1 MVERTLPKPDT
12 RVRFPSA
19 ARINHKPLASVRGF
33 HVPNFSP
40 ESLPGA
46 ALAPRPLVIR
56 TLQPVSRSITMSLWI
71 QRISGFPGGVQNNVF
86 AVQWRFS
93 WCSVGLKASEVAW
106 EW

>member
-12 RVRFPSA
+12 RVRVPSA
-19 ARINHKPLASVRGF
+19 ALKSSGIYQGVFIFPDGR
-33 HVPNFSP
+33 

-46 ALAPRPLVIR
+46 DLVPRSLGIR
-56 TLQPVSRSITMSLWI
+56 ALQPVSRSITMSLWI
-71 QRISGFPGGVQNNVF
+71 QRISGFPGGVQDGVF

-93 WCSVGLKASEVAW
+93 WCSVGLEASEVAW